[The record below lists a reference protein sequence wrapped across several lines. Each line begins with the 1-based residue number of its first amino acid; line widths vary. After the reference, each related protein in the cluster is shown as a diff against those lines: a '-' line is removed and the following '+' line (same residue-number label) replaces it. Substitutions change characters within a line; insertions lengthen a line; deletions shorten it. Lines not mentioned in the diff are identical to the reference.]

1 MGLAKKLAKRTQRLA
16 RVRKAKDAKKDQ
28 RLANEIHYIMK
39 HREHEVYDM
48 AETTWKDTQ
57 TVLYTALHE
66 RYGFGGKRLRR
77 LFREVSDLQELIAD
91 NDGSEGDMFRQF
103 AEETHYNIT
112 PPTAEID
119 DDDSIKLRSIGRITG
134 YFFWTLRDK
143 FGFGKGRLKELS
155 RVCGAIG
162 DDLKEGRRTIQGMK
176 DELNRIDGFWLGGRD
191 AS

>member
-1 MGLAKKLAKRTQRLA
+1 MSIEGFTAILQEPIQLTHNRIIPHTNQHTSILTFNEYLE
-16 RVRKAKDAKKDQ
+16 RVNNAIKAIPYPQ
-28 RLANEIHYIMK
+28 QPSH
-39 HREHEVYDM
+39 
-48 AETTWKDTQ
+48 
-57 TVLYTALHE
+57 LYEPITYTMDL
-66 RYGFGGKRLRR
+66 GGKRLRR